1 MAVESTKRTRPS
13 TINNGR
19 RIQVDLNFLVLNVA
33 NQSAINAAVQQALS
47 QFKSETA
54 KKLSDLET
62 QAASPDVSQAAGMLM
77 KLFQ

>member
-1 MAVESTKRTRPS
+1 MIAMAADRKCLPTPPS
-13 TINNGR
+13 NAQTNNG
-19 RIQVDLNFLVLNVA
+19 A
-33 NQSAINAAVQQALS
+33 NQSAINAAVQQTLS